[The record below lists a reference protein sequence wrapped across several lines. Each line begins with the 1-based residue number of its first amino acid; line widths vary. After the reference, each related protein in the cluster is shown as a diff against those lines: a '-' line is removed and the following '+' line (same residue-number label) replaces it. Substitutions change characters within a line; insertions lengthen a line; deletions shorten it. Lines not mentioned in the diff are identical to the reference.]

1 LGLIWV
7 LELGIWNLEFEF
19 LGMNIQHTIAK
30 AAGIVGSAT
39 LLSRI
44 FGFVRDMIVAQ
55 LFGAG
60 AATDAFFV
68 AFRIP
73 NLFRRLVGEGS
84 LTVSFI
90 PVYSEYLGKKP
101 QRECEGLLHASFT
114 VLAFSL
120 ILLTLLGIF
129 FSPWIVKAM
138 AYGFAQDPEK
148 FRLTVLL
155 NRVMFPYILFVG
167 LVAWAMG
174 VLNTLKHFT
183 GPALAPVLLNL
194 SIIACALGLY
204 GFLAEPVL
212 SLAIGVLLGG
222 VAQFLF
228 QIPFLRR
235 KGISLRLRFDLSHP
249 GVKRIGAL
257 MAPSILGLAV
267 TQLNVIINTFLASYL
282 PEGSVSFLYYADRLL
297 EFPMGIFAIAIA
309 TAVLPPLS
317 EQAAQGKLG
326 EVKETLSFALRLTF
340 FAILPAMAALIA
352 LRAPVLNVLFQRGA
366 FTAFSTEMTSQA
378 LLYYALGLVAFAGV
392 RIIVPVFYSLQDTRT
407 PVKVAFLSLIANAGL
422 GVLLM
427 LPLKHGGLAL
437 ATSLA
442 AGLNFSLLAVLLRR
456 KLGPLGAGRILRS
469 FGKHLTASLLM
480 GLSAYLITRA
490 GDWKSSGLTWE
501 KLVLLAASLGA
512 GLGVYGTACY
522 LLRSEEVRAAV
533 GLARKK
539 LGKGRK

>member
-1 LGLIWV
+1 M
-7 LELGIWNLEFEF
+7 GI
-19 LGMNIQHTIAK
+19 QQKIAK
-30 AAGIVGSAT
+30 AASIVGGAT

-44 FGFVRDMIVAQ
+44 FGFIRDMIVAQ

-60 AATDAFFV
+60 TATDAFFV

-73 NLFRRLVGEGS
+73 NLLRRLVGEGS
-84 LTVSFI
+84 LTISFI
-90 PVYSEYLGKKP
+90 PVYSQYLSQKT
-101 QRECEGLLHASFT
+101 REESDGLVQASFT
-114 VLAFSL
+114 VLSFFL
-120 ILLTLLGIF
+120 ILLTVLGIL

-138 AYGFAQDPEK
+138 AYGFSQDPEK
-148 FRLTVLL
+148 FRLTVFLT
-155 NRVMFPYILFVG
+155 RVMFPYIFFIG

-194 SIIACALGLY
+194 SIIGCALGLY
-204 GFLAEPVL
+204 GLLAEPVL
-212 SLAIGVLLGG
+212 SLAVGVLLGG

-249 GVKRIGAL
+249 GVKRVGAL

-267 TQLNVIINTFLASYL
+267 TQLNVIINTLLASYL

-340 FAILPAMAALIA
+340 LVILPAMSALIA
-352 LRAPVLNVLFQRGA
+352 LRTPVLNVLFQRGA
-366 FTAFSTEMTSQA
+366 FTAHSTEMTSQA

-392 RIIVPVFYSLQDTRT
+392 RIIVPVFYALQDTRT

-422 GVLLM
+422 GLLLM
-427 LPLKHGGLAL
+427 FPMKHGGLAL

-442 AGLNFSLLAVLLRR
+442 AGLNFSILAVLLR
-456 KLGPLGAGRILRS
+456 KKVGPLGAGRILRS
-469 FGKHLTASLLM
+469 FGKHLTASFLM
-480 GLSAYLITRA
+480 GLSAYGVSLA
-490 GDWKSSGLTWE
+490 GDWESSRLSWE
-501 KLVLLAASLGA
+501 KILLLVVSLGA
-512 GLGVYGTACY
+512 GLGVYGTFCY
-522 LLRSEEVRAAV
+522 LFRSEEVRAALE
-533 GLARKK
+533 LARRRM
-539 LGKGRK
+539 GKGG